1 MSHPGQAGEREDCMT
16 WTEAQRVHEQL
27 GPRPS
32 MAGRSRPL
40 LFVGIGAVLFL
51 AAFAGLESGEHTLT
65 LAIGGLFATL
75 AGGAWMM
82 MNNPAQPS
90 QRSLG
95 HTMKSPSAARETIE
109 SKADLPDPM
118 AYDIDMPL

>member
-1 MSHPGQAGEREDCMT
+1 MT
-16 WTEAQRVHEQL
+16 WTEAQRVHEQH

-40 LFVGIGAVLFL
+40 LFISIGAILSL
-51 AAFAGLESGEHTLT
+51 AAFAGLESGEHSLT
-65 LAIGGLFATL
+65 LAIGALIATIG
-75 AGGAWMM
+75 GGAWMM
-82 MNNPAQPS
+82 LTNPAESS

-95 HTMKSPSAARETIE
+95 HGREGTTALSESIE

-118 AYDIDMPL
+118 AYDVDMPL

>member
-1 MSHPGQAGEREDCMT
+1 MT
-16 WTEAQRVHEQL
+16 RTEAQRVHEQH

-40 LFVGIGAVLFL
+40 LFISIGAILFL

-65 LAIGGLFATL
+65 LAIGGLFATIG
-75 AGGAWMM
+75 GGAWMM
-82 MNNPAQPS
+82 LNNPAESS

-95 HTMKSPSAARETIE
+95 HVREGTSALTETIE
-109 SKADLPDPM
+109 ANADLPDPM
-118 AYDIDMPL
+118 AYDVDMPL

>member
-1 MSHPGQAGEREDCMT
+1 MT
-16 WTEAQRVHEQL
+16 RTEAQRVHEQH
-27 GPRPS
+27 GPRRF

-40 LFVGIGAVLFL
+40 LFISIGAILSL

-65 LAIGGLFATL
+65 LAIGALFATI

-82 MNNPAQPS
+82 LNNPAKSS

-95 HTMKSPSAARETIE
+95 HGTEGPTAMSETIE
-109 SKADLPDPM
+109 ANADLPDPM
-118 AYDIDMPL
+118 AYNVDIPL

>member
-1 MSHPGQAGEREDCMT
+1 MT
-16 WTEAQRVHEQL
+16 RTEAQRVHEQH

-40 LFVGIGAVLFL
+40 LFISIVAILSL

-65 LAIGGLFATL
+65 LAIGGLFATIG
-75 AGGAWMM
+75 GGAWMM
-82 MNNPAQPS
+82 LNNPAESS

-95 HTMKSPSAARETIE
+95 HGRERTSALSESIE
-109 SKADLPDPM
+109 ANTDLPDPM
-118 AYDIDMPL
+118 AYDVDMPL